1 MSVIR
6 QRKKYFIK
14 PGFQSRLTAIMIL
27 LVIIVANLVGGLTY
41 LCSHEGLDRLF
52 TDEYKLPIEVNQL
65 TRVLLPGV
73 LISELVSIFIV
84 AFLCIKITHTIA
96 GPVYRMERVARGIG
110 EGDLT
115 NFIKLRQRDELKD
128 LADSMNEMT
137 MGLRNKIVS
146 LKEST
151 MEVKEGIE
159 SVKNSKDT
167 TKLDDVLVKLSSIE
181 ETLQS
186 FILEKERHNRIEDED
201 DSEEDLEDKEDLENK
216 EDLEKKEDSEKKE
229 DKPEEKE
236 NTKAEDSE
244 SKE

>member
-6 QRKKYFIK
+6 QRKNYFIK

-52 TDEYKLPIEVNQL
+52 ADEYKLPIEVNQL

-137 MGLRNKIVS
+137 MGLRNKVVS
-146 LKEST
+146 LKEAT
-151 MEVKEGIE
+151 AEVREEIE
-159 SVKNSKDT
+159 IAKNTKDT
-167 TKLDDVLVKLSSIE
+167 TKLENALQKLSGIE

-186 FILEKERHNRIEDED
+186 FILEKENRKRIEDED
-201 DSEEDLEDKEDLENK
+201 EEEDQEN
-216 EDLEKKEDSEKKE
+216 D
-229 DKPEEKE
+229 PEEKE
-236 NTKAEDSE
+236 ESSNNDQETENKEKSE
-244 SKE
+244 PEEKKE

>member
-6 QRKKYFIK
+6 QRKNYFIK

-41 LCSHEGLDRLF
+41 LCSHERLDKLF
-52 TDEYKLPIEVNQL
+52 AEEYKLPIEVNQL

-137 MGLRNKIVS
+137 MGLRNKVVS
-146 LKEST
+146 LKEAT
-151 MEVKEGIE
+151 AEIREGLE
-159 SVKNSKDT
+159 ATKDTKDT
-167 TKLDDVLVKLSSIE
+167 TKLEAVLQKLSGVE

-186 FILEKERHNRIEDED
+186 FILEKEHRVRKEDEDEDEETED
-201 DSEEDLEDKEDLENK
+201 DSEEKDEEVKEETK
-216 EDLEKKEDSEKKE
+216 EPETEKKEEAEKEEKK
-229 DKPEEKE
+229 D
-236 NTKAEDSE
+236 
-244 SKE
+244 

>member
-6 QRKKYFIK
+6 QRKNYFIK

-41 LCSHEGLDRLF
+41 LCSHERLDKLF
-52 TDEYKLPIEVNQL
+52 AEEYKLPIEVNQL

-137 MGLRNKIVS
+137 MGLRNKVVS
-146 LKEST
+146 LKEAT
-151 MEVKEGIE
+151 AEIREGLE
-159 SVKNSKDT
+159 ATKNSKDT
-167 TKLDDVLVKLSSIE
+167 TKLDDILQKLSGVE

-186 FILEKERHNRIEDED
+186 FILEKERRVRKEDE
-201 DSEEDLEDKEDLENK
+201 EETEYDTEEKEEVK
-216 EDLEKKEDSEKKE
+216 EEAKEETEKKEEAETSK
-229 DKPEEKE
+229 EEK
-236 NTKAEDSE
+236 SE
-244 SKE
+244 